1 MRQFS
6 LHSVHLFSCLVV
18 KRHVTLVVHA
28 AKYTNAFNSRALLL
42 AKRTI
47 PPDTFAAMETIT
59 IVNTGDPSDTRTVAK
74 SSWKHWPL
82 AKGMDKDIYRSG
94 PGAKIY
100 QVVNPE
106 AKQVTAAPRHP
117 IAPREIA
124 KPAELVAKPAE
135 LESPIKPA
143 AVPEP
148 EPTKEV
154 EAPEQVKAAKEAPKA
169 KRGRPTKSK

>member
-1 MRQFS
+1 
-6 LHSVHLFSCLVV
+6 
-18 KRHVTLVVHA
+18 
-28 AKYTNAFNSRALLL
+28 
-42 AKRTI
+42 
-47 PPDTFAAMETIT
+47 METIT

-135 LESPIKPA
+135 ISEPIKREP
-143 AVPEP
+143 VLEP
-148 EPTKEV
+148 EPTKDV
-154 EAPEQVKAAKEAPKA
+154 AAKEEPQAEVPKA
-169 KRGRPTKSK
+169 KRGRPTTKK